1 MWKERL
7 WQVFLVAILGLTLTM
22 CSRSSSNNT
31 TSSTGTLNADGTST
45 VIVSSL
51 PTITLANVGPNAI
64 SHTMFCMQMVQY
76 GAIIRYAYCDAS
88 DDTTLSSYSTATS
101 SSSGT
106 TYTNSITHDEAFTA
120 GWKLVGPG
128 CSSGSTSNK
137 CFLFHK

>member
-51 PTITLANVGPNAI
+51 PAITLANAGPNAI
-64 SHTMFCMQMVQY
+64 SQTMICTGRNSISS
-76 GAIIRYAYCDAS
+76 GAITFAGCDAS
-88 DDTTLSSYSTATS
+88 DDTVLSSD
-101 SSSGT
+101 
-106 TYTNSITHDEAFTA
+106 SITHDAAFSA
-120 GWKLVGPG
+120 GWKLVST
-128 CSSGSTSNK
+128 CSGSSA
-137 CFLFHK
+137 CYLFHK